1 MCEPT
6 LKSQKKAMFLLLL
19 LTVEH
24 ISPDLQGDFSK
35 ELSAL
40 FAPVNSLSTIIEN
53 CLLFGSLHKY
63 LSMAAPRGHFRVAVR
78 LSFEMS
84 LGAQLL

>member
-1 MCEPT
+1 MCT
-6 LKSQKKAMFLLLL
+6 DLKISKESNVLIIV

-63 LSMAAPRGHFRVAVR
+63 LSMAAPRGYFRVDVR

-84 LGAQLL
+84 LGA